1 MNVIITKLFE
11 SLLVSTD
18 TRQLTKQLP
27 ELRLE
32 ILYNMIILNL
42 LYIYTWL
49 AKLKGSLN
57 LR

>member
-49 AKLKGSLN
+49 TKLKGSLN